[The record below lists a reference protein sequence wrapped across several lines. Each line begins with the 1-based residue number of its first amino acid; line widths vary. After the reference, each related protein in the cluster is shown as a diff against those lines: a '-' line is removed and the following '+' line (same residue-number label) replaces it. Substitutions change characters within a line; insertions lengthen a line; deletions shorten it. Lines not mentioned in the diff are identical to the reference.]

1 MEGRM
6 PSPSDD
12 LRSTIEA
19 IHDDAEEVQDL
30 EEKKAELDPGDPR
43 MVTLSDQVQ
52 RVATDLKDLA
62 TAERELSEEAQA
74 SG

>member
-1 MEGRM
+1 M

-19 IHDDAEEVQDL
+19 IRDDAEEIEDL

-43 MVTLSDQVQ
+43 MVTLSDQVE
-52 RVATDLKDLA
+52 RVATDLKDLTA
-62 TAERELSEEAQA
+62 AERELAEEAQ
-74 SG
+74 GPG